1 MSVDRLIEQLRTRD
15 GGKKKI
21 IQSHHGHQKCAG
33 CVVVQMDLEYSVCRA
48 RREQMGTEAAGV
60 EVSVLGSPCT
70 DVWGCEAQG
79 AVSSVCPRKTF
90 LPCVAAISLL
100 FVNYFG
106 L

>member
-1 MSVDRLIEQLRTRD
+1 
-15 GGKKKI
+15 
-21 IQSHHGHQKCAG
+21 
-33 CVVVQMDLEYSVCRA
+33 
-48 RREQMGTEAAGV
+48 MGTEAAGV
-60 EVSVLGSPCT
+60 EVSVLGSPFT

-90 LPCVAAISLL
+90 PPCVAAISLL